1 MIARIRASIKRRF
14 TARLF
19 TRIDLSLAI
28 TVIVIFVWA
37 SANLLAVQKEP
48 EEEHVQSFWRFGPGI
63 TNIMVTTRIFYPVD
77 FEVEVIITDKPS
89 WLQVDIENITNT
101 YLVHRFS
108 IDTNNVSKI
117 DLEATFNLNKLA
129 KRDENGK
136 VGDFTEGVG
145 SVTMPKDR
153 YETITC
159 QWDPGADAGYSIS
172 ETNKYAFITASLP
185 EPNSGAFYT
194 LFGKSLSNM
203 VADVDYYLLK
213 PTSTGYDIW
222 IRTRGS
228 ASNIKLSVVQN
239 GEVKA
244 SVNLTNI
251 GTFYKALTCTNL
263 SDNVNAYAVI
273 ESQSSNSVANAYY
286 KIAYY
291 DRQDIFEKKNWDDPS
306 ANASLSS
313 RNFQVYAFL
322 ALSDKMAVEFY
333 SEKINMWNLTK
344 RDVRNSS
351 FQSITQN
358 CTEKMSGSIGVNSF
372 PPNSK
377 MSEFERYVFDDLQI
391 SNTYYCVVSSK
402 NQQLIEDRT
411 MEIRISRF
419 KPVILVHGIDAG
431 PKFNE
436 DDSTF
441 FGDLK
446 NATQYFNFRPYACY
460 DFIWDSNKKRGIL
473 KEYIG
478 YSDGNL
484 GNFFKEKI
492 KGNDLK
498 ATVVAHSMGCLVTY
512 YQCQDDPGKFKKY
525 VNNIM
530 FAAPPFFGSSAS
542 NEALDWPIVHKLKKT
557 SKPNF
562 ELLSRGSQSVWER
575 HDRPLRFKDDKITVA
590 IGTNKYIGAKEFL
603 ESTFDSLGKISIWDA
618 FNLYKFHKTY
628 DAISDIFCDGI
639 EGIGELIFGAARRN
653 PKLDWAQKSELYYKN
668 ISDSAV
674 GTYSAN
680 LKGQKNYNNATT
692 YYVNKLHSETQLFKN
707 DNSEFV
713 NAVRGKINDIGD

>member
-1 MIARIRASIKRRF
+1 MVFIALIWSSS
-14 TARLF
+14 
-19 TRIDLSLAI
+19 DLIA
-28 TVIVIFVWA
+28 T
-37 SANLLAVQKEP
+37 QHDP
-48 EEEHVQSFWRFGPGI
+48 EEEYVQSFWRLSPDQ
-63 TNIMVTTRIFYPVD
+63 TNITVMVRMFYPTD
-77 FEVEVIITDKPS
+77 FEVEVNIVSKPS
-89 WLQVDIENITNT
+89 WLQVGVKHIGDTNE
-101 YLVHRFS
+101 YCFS
-108 IDTNNVSKI
+108 IDVNNISKI
-117 DLEATFNLNKLA
+117 DLESTFNLNQLA
-129 KRDENGK
+129 KRGEDGK
-136 VGDFTEGVG
+136 VGDFLEGAN

-159 QWDPGADAGYSIS
+159 QWDPGANASYSIS

-185 EPNSGAFYT
+185 EPNSGEFYT

-213 PTSTGYDIW
+213 PASTGYDIW
-222 IRTRGS
+222 IRTSGS

-244 SVNLTNI
+244 SVNLTTNI
-251 GTFYKALTCTNL
+251 GIFYKALTCTNL

-431 PKFNE
+431 PKFKE

-441 FGDLK
+441 FGELK

-512 YQCQDDPGKFKKY
+512 YQCQDDPSKFKKY

-542 NEALDWPIVHKLKKT
+542 NEALDWHIVHKLKKT

-575 HDRPLRFKDDKITVA
+575 HNNPLSFKDDKITVA
-590 IGTNKYIGAKEFL
+590 IGTNKYIEMKDSWKA
-603 ESTFDSLGKISIWDA
+603 TIDSLDKISFWDV

-639 EGIGELIFGAARRN
+639 EGIGELFVGAARRN
-653 PKLDWAQKSELYYKN
+653 PKLDWAPKSELYYKN

-680 LKGQKNYNNATT
+680 LKGQKSYNNART
-692 YYVNKLHSETQLFKN
+692 YYAKKLHSETQLFEEN
-707 DNSEFV
+707 NSEFV
-713 NAVRGKINDIGD
+713 NAVCGKINDIGD